1 MSPKRLLCAA
11 VLCLCFAGPGAFAQN
26 PAPGVAPSSSAA
38 PSVAPGV
45 APAPE
50 AAPDAAGPADTARPG
65 APADA
70 PAAEASAAAMPTAA
84 SATRAASA
92 AASAAAPA
100 AAPSAKTA
108 AAQSAATP
116 MTGPVRNVVLVHGAF
131 VDGSIWNGVVAKLQ
145 QKGYRVSSVQNPLT
159 SLADDVAATRRVLAR
174 QQGPTILVGHSW
186 GGVVITEAGA
196 NAPNVAGLV
205 YVAAIAPELHE
216 STMDLLKRAAP
227 MPAGES
233 IIKDASGF
241 LWLDRSKYHA
251 DFAADV
257 PENLTRVLS
266 AAQVPI
272 AASAFGETVSQV
284 AWKEKPSW
292 YVLTTKDRAVSP
304 EVERFMAERM
314 GAKIVPVASSHLA
327 PVSHA
332 AGAIADVIERAA
344 RELSRQ
350 Q

>member
-1 MSPKRLLCAA
+1 MSLKRLLCAA
-11 VLCLCFAGPGAFAQN
+11 ALCLCFAGAGALAQTAAPTAEPAAEPADMPGMESSAPEA
-26 PAPGVAPSSSAA
+26 PAPPPAAPATPAATAPTSAA
-38 PSVAPGV
+38 PG
-45 APAPE
+45 
-50 AAPDAAGPADTARPG
+50 
-65 APADA
+65 
-70 PAAEASAAAMPTAA
+70 ASAATP
-84 SATRAASA
+84 SA
-92 AASAAAPA
+92 A
-100 AAPSAKTA
+100 
-108 AAQSAATP
+108 P

-131 VDGSIWNGVVAKLQ
+131 VDGSSWNGVVAKLQ
-145 QKGYRVSSVQNPLT
+145 QKGYHVSSVQNPLT

-174 QQGPTILVGHSW
+174 QDGPTILVGHSW

-205 YVAAIAPELHE
+205 YVAAIAPDLHE
-216 STMDLLKRAAP
+216 STMDLMKRAAP
-227 MPAGES
+227 MPAGQG
-233 IIKDASGF
+233 ITADPTGF

-266 AAQVPI
+266 AAQQPI
-272 AASAFGETVSQV
+272 AAKAFSETVSQV

-292 YVLTTKDRAVSP
+292 YVLTTRDRAVSP
-304 EVERFMAERM
+304 AIEKFMADRM
-314 GAKIVPVASSHLA
+314 GAKIVPIASSHLV

-332 AGAIADVIERAA
+332 GAVADVIDRAA

>member
-92 AASAAAPA
+92 AASAAAP
-100 AAPSAKTA
+100 SAKTA
-108 AAQSAATP
+108 APQSAATP

-186 GGVVITEAGA
+186 GSVVITEAGA

-332 AGAIADVIERAA
+332 GAIADVIERAA

>member
-1 MSPKRLLCAA
+1 MSPKHLFCAA
-11 VLCLCFAGPGAFAQN
+11 VLCLGFESLGVFAQN
-26 PAPGVAPSSSAA
+26 VAQNT
-38 PSVAPGV
+38 
-45 APAPE
+45 APAATP
-50 AAPDAAGPADTARPG
+50 PA
-65 APADA
+65 A
-70 PAAEASAAAMPTAA
+70 PAAERTPEPAQSAEPVAPPAAEATPSTVPSAASGAPATASAAKPAI
-84 SATRAASA
+84 AT
-92 AASAAAPA
+92 
-100 AAPSAKTA
+100 
-108 AAQSAATP
+108 

-131 VDGSIWNGVVAKLQ
+131 VDGSSWNGVVAKLQ
-145 QKGYRVSSVQNPLT
+145 QKGYHVSSVQNPLT

-174 QQGPTILVGHSW
+174 QEGPTMLVGHSW

-205 YVAAIAPELHE
+205 YIAAIAPDLHE
-216 STMDLLKRAAP
+216 STMDLLKRGAP
-227 MPAGES
+227 MPSGQS

-272 AASAFGETVSQV
+272 AAKAFGETVSQV

-292 YVLTTKDRAVSP
+292 YVVTTKDRAVSP
-304 EVERFMAERM
+304 DVERFMAERM
-314 GAKIVPVASSHLA
+314 GAKIVPMASSHLA

-332 AGAIADVIERAA
+332 GAIADVIDRAA